1 MAASGCQACWLWGLG
16 YKLSLCRVNG
26 LCTKSSKRCWRAGV
40 LGVLVCCCGFARA
53 GDAFGVDG
61 PLNDASLPLMMS
73 NSGPDSIQLDRRD
86 EKMVVDKKEGKR
98 QALLDASAERLR
110 PADCEHT

>member
-1 MAASGCQACWLWGLG
+1 MG
-16 YKLSLCRVNG
+16 VE
-26 LCTKSSKRCWRAGV
+26 GV

-73 NSGPDSIQLDRRD
+73 NSGPDNIQLDRRD
-86 EKMVVDKKEGKR
+86 E
-98 QALLDASAERLR
+98 
-110 PADCEHT
+110 

>member
-1 MAASGCQACWLWGLG
+1 MG
-16 YKLSLCRVNG
+16 V
-26 LCTKSSKRCWRAGV
+26 AGV

-73 NSGPDSIQLDRRD
+73 HSGPESARLNRRD
-86 EKMVVDKKEGKR
+86 EEMVVDKKEMKR
-98 QALLDASAERLR
+98 GNFAA
-110 PADCEHT
+110 